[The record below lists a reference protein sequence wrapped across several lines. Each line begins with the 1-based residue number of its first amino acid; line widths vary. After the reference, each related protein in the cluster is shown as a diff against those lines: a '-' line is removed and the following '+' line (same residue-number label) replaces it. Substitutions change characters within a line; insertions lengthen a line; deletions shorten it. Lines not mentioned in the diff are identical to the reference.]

1 MNSCTITTGPDSEEM
16 LAFPYFKLMF
26 SGTYVLSWCW
36 VLAVT
41 SGVNFFFYLLY
52 CYKTFLTYFTFPVIK
67 IHDFSN
73 FLNHFPGSQPSWNY
87 FWDIFLL
94 VLHCFLSYF
103 YAWDFFF
110 FFWNSDSYFPK
121 RFYFFEI
128 LNIENALQLIIWIC
142 FPVNRNCFTRM
153 YLGTFLLQLD
163 MESYYSKISSVSRIT
178 HSGLLLILCRTV
190 SL

>member
-26 SGTYVLSWCW
+26 SGTHVLSWCW

-110 FFWNSDSYFPK
+110 FF
-121 RFYFFEI
+121 FEI
-128 LNIENALQLIIWIC
+128 QIVIFLKD
-142 FPVNRNCFTRM
+142 F
-153 YLGTFLLQLD
+153 TFLKYWTLK
-163 MESYYSKISSVSRIT
+163 MRYSWSFEF
-178 HSGLLLILCRTV
+178 V
-190 SL
+190 SLLTEIASHACI